1 MNTMNT
7 TVCPATGVNLPQ
19 QTFPTMPWATIN
31 MPNQSMTGQNTMPSA
46 QAMPGQATL
55 PANWLPETMI
65 HPIYTPAF
73 LLKNLGSL
81 VRVEF
86 LIGNSTTDRV
96 GILAEVGASYIVLNS
111 LEGNSRIMCD
121 LFAIKF
127 VTIISQDAT
136 TALMNTYSSGEV
148 AADAGVLMA
157 AAGR

>member
-1 MNTMNT
+1 MNPMNRMTCPQNTGALPPTQACPTQQTMPWST
-7 TVCPATGVNLPQ
+7 LPQ
-19 QTFPTMPWATIN
+19 QAVTVPQA
-31 MPNQSMTGQNTMPSA
+31 A
-46 QAMPGQATL
+46 QAAAINQTSP

-73 LLKNLGSL
+73 LLQNLGSL

-96 GILAEVGASYIVLNS
+96 GVLSEVGASYIVLNS

-136 TALMNTYSSGEV
+136 NILLNTYSSAEM
-148 AADAGVLMA
+148 AADASVLMA